1 MDDRDWH
8 RLIAQLKNG
17 DILPFVGGE
26 ATDGILPNG
35 VDLSERWASAY
46 GYPFV
51 DRGDL
56 PRVMQFVA
64 TTLGDPVHLK
74 QQVSREL
81 MTPPTPDFA
90 SDTEV
95 HGLLARFPIPVFV
108 TTNYDDFL
116 TRALV
121 RARKSPQVA
130 TCPWNFEYSYEPL
143 DGPVQSVEGS
153 PAAPLVY
160 HLHGSLAEPDSMV
173 LTEDDYLQFLV
184 NMVLDRGGDDRRL
197 LPPAVLF
204 ALATRP
210 ILFLGYSLRDWSF
223 RVLFQGLLRNI
234 PGIHR
239 RRHVAVQVLPPLDD
253 GAATGHA
260 KDYLARY
267 LDGWNISIYWGTTAQ
282 FCADLCER
290 MEGGE

>member
-1 MDDRDWH
+1 MDDRDWR

-17 DILPFVGGE
+17 DILPFVGAD
-26 ATDGILPNG
+26 ATNGVLPNG

-46 GYPFV
+46 SYPFG
-51 DRGDL
+51 DRDDL
-56 PRVMQFVA
+56 PRVMQYVA

-74 QQVSREL
+74 EQVSREL
-81 MTPPTPDFA
+81 LTPPTPDFT
-90 SDTEV
+90 SDSEV
-95 HGLLARFPIPVFV
+95 HGLLSRFPIPVFV
-108 TTNYDDFL
+108 TTNYDDFM
-116 TRALV
+116 TRALHL
-121 RARKSPQVA
+121 AGKEPQVA

-143 DGPVQSVEGS
+143 ADPGQSVEGS
-153 PAAPLVY
+153 TTSPLVY
-160 HLHGSLAEPDSMV
+160 HLHGSLSQPTSMV

-210 ILFLGYSLRDWSF
+210 ILFLGYSPREWPF

-234 PGIHR
+234 PGIQR
-239 RRHVAVQVLPPLDD
+239 RRHVAVQVLPALED
-253 GAATGHA
+253 GAAARQA
-260 KDYLARY
+260 KHYLARY
-267 LDGWNISIYWGTTAQ
+267 PDGWNISIYWGTTAQ
-282 FCADLCER
+282 FCEDLCAR